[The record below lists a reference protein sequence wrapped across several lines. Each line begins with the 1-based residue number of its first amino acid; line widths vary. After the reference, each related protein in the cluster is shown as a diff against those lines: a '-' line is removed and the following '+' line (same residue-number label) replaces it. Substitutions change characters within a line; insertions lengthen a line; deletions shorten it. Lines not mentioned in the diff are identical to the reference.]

1 MQFGPFGK
9 PSLGVCF
16 DAAFGEKIEDLVALA
31 LLFALDNRNECRVVC
46 LSTTLEN
53 LDSAGLL
60 NAFNRVYG
68 GRPMPIGMPYEQK
81 PVPTPPL
88 LKAAVEGLETGVT
101 SFKDTA
107 EPHNLIR
114 NALTA
119 QHDGNCALLSFGP
132 QKNLHDLL
140 HLYAAKPWV
149 QSKLQF
155 LMQAKPDVPKDWPT
169 PTNAPTAADAEGLTL
184 SLKPE
189 AFAWENSPWTDKH
202 PLAKA
207 LALNG
212 AQALNPLPALAVL
225 ATVRPKDFRLPL
237 SSEKKAEAK
246 KVIEELVPA
255 KPIPRAPR
263 RRPPAV

>member
-16 DAAFGEKIEDLVALA
+16 DAAFGERIEDIVALA
-31 LLFALDNRNECRVVC
+31 LLYALDNRNECRVVC

-68 GRPMPIGMPYEQK
+68 GRPMPVGMPYEKK
-81 PVPTPPL
+81 PVPTPAL
-88 LKAAVEGLETGVT
+88 LQAAVAGLDTGVQ

-107 EPHNLIR
+107 EPHNLLR
-114 NALTA
+114 NSLTA
-119 QHDGNCALLSFGP
+119 QHDGNAAIISLGP
-132 QKNLHDLL
+132 QRNMHDLL

-149 QSKLQF
+149 QSKVLF
-155 LMQAKPDVPKDWPT
+155 LMQSKADVPKDWPS
-169 PTNAPTAADAEGLTL
+169 PTNAPAAADAEGLQL

-189 AFAWENSPWTDKH
+189 AFAWPDTPWADKH
-202 PLAKA
+202 PLARA
-207 LALNG
+207 LAFNAG
-212 AQALNPLPALAVL
+212 KPINPLPALCVL
-225 ATVRPKDFRLPL
+225 ATVRAKDFAFPL
-237 SSEKKAEAK
+237 SAEKKAEAK
-246 KVIEELVPA
+246 KIIEDFVPA

>member
-16 DAAFGEKIEDLVALA
+16 DAAFGENIEDVVALA
-31 LLFALDNRNECRVVC
+31 LLYALDNRNECRVVS

-53 LDSAGLL
+53 LDSAGLM
-60 NAFNRVYG
+60 NSFNRVYG
-68 GRPMPIGMPYEQK
+68 GRPMPVGMPYEKK

-88 LKAAVEGLETGVT
+88 LKAMVDGLDTGVQ

-107 EPHNLIR
+107 EPHNLLR
-114 NALTA
+114 NTLTA
-119 QHDGNCALLSFGP
+119 QHDGNATILSLGS
-132 QKNLHDLL
+132 QKNLYDLL

-149 QSKLQF
+149 QSKVLF
-155 LMQAKPDVPKDWPT
+155 LMQVKPDVPKDWPS
-169 PTNAPTAADAEGLTL
+169 PTNTPTAADAEGVVLD
-184 SLKPE
+184 LKPE

-207 LALNG
+207 LAFNAG
-212 AQALNPLPALAVL
+212 KPINPLPALAVL
-225 ATVRPKDFRLPL
+225 ATVRAKDFSFPL
-237 SSEKKAEAK
+237 SAEKKAEAK
-246 KVIEELVPA
+246 KIIEEFVPA

-263 RRPPAV
+263 RRPPMV